1 VIPVIVG
8 TVPRR
13 YTVFLSY
20 RHADNKEQGRQ
31 WATWLHQM
39 LESYEVPPDLVG
51 TPNSRGEPI
60 PASLYPVFRDEEEL
74 SADADLT
81 SRIREALENSTL
93 VVVLCSPRSV
103 ASRFVADEIRYFKEL
118 GAADRILALLIDG
131 APHAPTDPT
140 KPSSGAD
147 ADLECLPEPLRFGM
161 ARPDGSM
168 DWAVP
173 AEPIAADARPR
184 GEPVQGWTT
193 AAAYREQLEREALL
207 DRAAIDREV
216 REYEQRLDRA
226 RLKIIAGALA
236 VPLGTLTKRDKSMQ
250 LAKQRERL
258 RILRRWLMAVAV
270 LAVLATAGGLL
281 AWVKQREATEQ
292 SERRR
297 LLLAEAAR
305 SDRLAAEDKLGT
317 DEAPGA
323 FAYLGRALSYDPSSA
338 LSAEKA
344 VVALNGWRFP
354 PPMAIYQGHANWVTS
369 ARFSA
374 DGERLV
380 TASGDKTA
388 RLWET
393 RSGKLIG
400 ILEGHQNAVNT
411 AEFSPDGRHIV
422 TASVDGTARVWDAQ
436 TGKVLANLDGHHI
449 TVHTAEFSSD
459 GKRVLIASV
468 DGTAQVWD
476 VQSGK
481 VLVTLKGHAG
491 DVYTAKF
498 SPDGRRIVTASSDKD
513 ARVWDA
519 QSGQTLAILKGHE
532 NTVGMAQFS
541 PDGTRIVTASWD
553 RTSRVWAAENGK
565 PLVTLKGH
573 TNHVESAQFSPDGK
587 WIVTASNDTTARLWD
602 AQTGRERVALNG
614 HAGWVHSAWF
624 SANGDRIVTASSDS
638 TARIWDAATGQPL
651 FDLSPH
657 PGSVWYGEFSADGKL
672 ILTGDDAG
680 TARLWD
686 GTTGLPLT
694 GWVKNGVS
702 LKRTHLSPDGRWALS
717 AAEDGS
723 VRVWPLLYSPPP
735 APGWLP
741 ELAEAL
747 AGRRL
752 RDDGTLQQVPP
763 ERWFALNKSLGASTS
778 DDLYA
783 RWAKWF
789 FVERVKDKP
798 SLFVP

>member
-1 VIPVIVG
+1 
-8 TVPRR
+8 
-13 YTVFLSY
+13 
-20 RHADNKEQGRQ
+20 
-31 WATWLHQM
+31 M

-81 SRIREALENSTL
+81 SRIREALENSAL

-140 KPSSGAD
+140 NPSSGAD

-168 DWAVP
+168 DWTVP

-207 DRAAIDREV
+207 DREAIDREV

-323 FAYLGRALSYDPSSA
+323 FAYLGRALSYDPSST

-354 PPMAIYQGHANWVTS
+354 PPMAICQGHANWVAS

-380 TASGDKTA
+380 TASGDSTA

-400 ILEGHQNAVNT
+400 ILEGHQNSVNA
-411 AEFSPDGRHIV
+411 AEFSPDGRRVV
-422 TASVDGTARVWDAQ
+422 TASTDNTARIWDAPS
-436 TGKVLANLDGHHI
+436 GKAVVILRDHRGSVN
-449 TVHTAEFSSD
+449 TAEFSSD
-459 GKRVLIASV
+459 GTRVL
-468 DGTAQVWD
+468 
-476 VQSGK
+476 
-481 VLVTLKGHAG
+481 
-491 DVYTAKF
+491 
-498 SPDGRRIVTASSDKD
+498 TASTD
-513 ARVWDA
+513 
-519 QSGQTLAILKGHE
+519 
-532 NTVGMAQFS
+532 N
-541 PDGTRIVTASWD
+541 
-553 RTSRVWAAENGK
+553 
-565 PLVTLKGH
+565 
-573 TNHVESAQFSPDGK
+573 
-587 WIVTASNDTTARLWD
+587 TARIWD
-602 AQTGRERVALNG
+602 AQTGRERVALSG
-614 HAGWVHSAWF
+614 HAGWLHSAWF
-624 SANGDRIVTASSDS
+624 SPNGERIVTASSDS
-638 TARIWDAATGQPL
+638 TARMWDATNGKPTAILKGHEVGPL
-651 FDLSPH
+651 S
-657 PGSVWYGEFSADGKL
+657 G
-672 ILTGDDAG
+672 
-680 TARLWD
+680 
-686 GTTGLPLT
+686 
-694 GWVKNGVS
+694 
-702 LKRTHLSPDGRWALS
+702 
-717 AAEDGS
+717 AAC
-723 VRVWPLLYSPPP
+723 
-735 APGWLP
+735 
-741 ELAEAL
+741 
-747 AGRRL
+747 
-752 RDDGTLQQVPP
+752 
-763 ERWFALNKSLGASTS
+763 
-778 DDLYA
+778 
-783 RWAKWF
+783 
-789 FVERVKDKP
+789 
-798 SLFVP
+798 